1 MDPNSTKSPGLALP
15 NLSTEGGV
23 RTSMPVQP
31 PEGSHEVMMPAVEVM
46 PSNGAAVPIAAPPIA
61 PVTNPIPQPIAA
73 PLPDPSATTV
83 ANVADDTNSDE
94 LDAEWVRKAKA
105 IVEQTKEDPHRES
118 HELGKVKADYMR
130 IRYNKNIK
138 VVEE

>member
-1 MDPNSTKSPGLALP
+1 
-15 NLSTEGGV
+15 
-23 RTSMPVQP
+23 
-31 PEGSHEVMMPAVEVM
+31 MMPAVEVM
-46 PSNGAAVPIAAPPIA
+46 PSNGAAAPIAAPPLA
-61 PVTNPIPQPIAA
+61 SAVNPIPQSITTP
-73 PLPDPSATTV
+73 PLDPSTTTAT
-83 ANVADDTNSDE
+83 NIADDTNSDE

-105 IVEQTKEDPHRES
+105 IVDQTKEDPHRES